1 MGSTIRGMVKQDE
14 AEEQKEKGDE
24 DSQVI
29 SPEAYDKIVQT
40 LSDLKS
46 VETLKTEKKIN
57 HLKSIDRFKK

>member
-1 MGSTIRGMVKQDE
+1 MFKQLGKVMGSTIRGMVKLDE
-14 AEEQKEKGDE
+14 VEEQKEKVDE

-46 VETLKTEKKIN
+46 VETL
-57 HLKSIDRFKK
+57 